1 MSGALRGVDSDGVDQ
16 KHFLF
21 KTTVEYILDKFKHQE
36 MTSVKS
42 HGGISVSSFWM
53 FRKSGLKTTKL
64 VSAKYLKLPGSWEE
78 NQEKGILAL
87 AKWDECRMK

>member
-1 MSGALRGVDSDGVDQ
+1 MIPEKLQKGHLQAMSGALRGVDSDGVDQ

-42 HGGISVSSFWM
+42 HGGISVSSF
-53 FRKSGLKTTKL
+53 
-64 VSAKYLKLPGSWEE
+64 
-78 NQEKGILAL
+78 
-87 AKWDECRMK
+87 